1 MENNEVMVMD
11 EIIDETVVA
20 DGGKSLG
27 TGTAILIGLGVAAAI
42 GAGVALSKKVGAWIR
57 AKKELRKPDRE
68 VEVDDEDLENV
79 VAK

>member
-1 MENNEVMVMD
+1 MENNEIMVMD

-27 TGTAILIGLGVAAAI
+27 TGTAILIGAAAAAVI
-42 GAGVALSKKVGAWIR
+42 GAGVALGKKVYAWAK
-57 AKKELRKPDRE
+57 AKKELHKPDKE
-68 VEVDDEDLENV
+68 ILVEDEDLEEV

>member
-1 MENNEVMVMD
+1 MENNEIIVMD

-27 TGTAILIGLGVAAAI
+27 TGTAILIGIGVAAAI
-42 GAGVALSKKVGAWIR
+42 GAGVALGKKVSAWIK
-57 AKKELRKPDRE
+57 AKKELRKPDRDVV
-68 VEVDDEDLENV
+68 VEDEDLEEV